1 MPITNET
8 AAAVTGSAS
17 GTGEAS
23 ARARRA
29 TCRNRQ
35 EAP

>member
-1 MPITNET
+1 MLITRET
-8 AAAVTGSAS
+8 AAVVNGDAS